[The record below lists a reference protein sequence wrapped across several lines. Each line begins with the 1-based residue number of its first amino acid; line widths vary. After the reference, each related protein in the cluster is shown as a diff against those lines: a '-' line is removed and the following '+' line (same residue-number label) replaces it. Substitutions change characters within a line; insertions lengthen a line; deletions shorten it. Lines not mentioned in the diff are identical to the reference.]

1 MSSSHPW
8 SWLTVFQC
16 GVLERVAI
24 SCCVAMHVPLRSKL
38 NCLSNKAPR
47 RCLFFYILALRTNCP
62 VGPSITKLFMYQSSF
77 SLPPL
82 SLLYPPLP
90 SLACLDFFFSL
101 VTAQVPVLL
110 LFKKYSGL
118 FLGFLFLFVLLLLF
132 ELLVTSTSA
141 PNLSL
146 ILEGAQFYFIF
157 LLSIVQIFICIR
169 ALQRS
174 FVFSSKMLFFVALLL
189 CYRYWH
195 QFPDVVFLSV

>member
-1 MSSSHPW
+1 
-8 SWLTVFQC
+8 
-16 GVLERVAI
+16 
-24 SCCVAMHVPLRSKL
+24 
-38 NCLSNKAPR
+38 
-47 RCLFFYILALRTNCP
+47 
-62 VGPSITKLFMYQSSF
+62 MYQSSF

-146 ILEGAQFYFIF
+146 ILEGAQFYFFF

-195 QFPDVVFLSV
+195 QFPDVVFLSVQDQTHLFVTFQCSLMECEKNKEFKENECCRFSSQCCH